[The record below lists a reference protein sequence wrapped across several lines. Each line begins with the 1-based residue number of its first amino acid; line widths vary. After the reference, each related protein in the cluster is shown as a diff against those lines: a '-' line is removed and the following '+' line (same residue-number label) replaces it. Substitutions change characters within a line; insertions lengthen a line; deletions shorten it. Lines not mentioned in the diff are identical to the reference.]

1 MRVVLDSNVLVR
13 AVASPHGP
21 AGELFERLCAQHVLI
36 SSPEMVVELAKVL
49 DYQRI
54 RRLHGLSDEQI
65 AEFIDTIETGALL
78 ARCPAS
84 LPRVVPDDPDDDA
97 VVATAIA
104 GAADVICSR
113 NRHLFHDS
121 VLKYCQ
127 KHAVRVLDDLTLL
140 AELRAREQS

>member
-36 SSPEMVVELAKVL
+36 SSPEMVVELAEVL

-84 LPRVVPDDPDDDA
+84 LPRVVP
-97 VVATAIA
+97 
-104 GAADVICSR
+104 
-113 NRHLFHDS
+113 
-121 VLKYCQ
+121 VL
-127 KHAVRVLDDLTLL
+127 LTSNIVNFFTHSSSGEGVKLL
-140 AELRAREQS
+140 